1 MQKKIMRTMGVL
13 AASFFLMSLILTF
26 APADAKAQ
34 QTPTVDAFLGI
45 YNVIDRVEVING
57 NLVAFGQQDPLGLN
71 PIPLELTSLGR
82 RGGQGQGQGPPGTGN
97 PGQGQGNPGACP
109 ILNLQLGPINLNLLG
124 LLVETSQICLEI
136 TAHPSQGL
144 LGDLLCGIARLLD
157 RGLGL
162 NQILGR
168 LSTAEQQMLT
178 DVLRDILNGALNN
191 LNQAVITG
199 VDLNGNGNGIGAL
212 QQGCPILNLELGPL
226 DLNILG
232 LRVYLHDCDGGPVT
246 IDITAI
252 PGGGLLG
259 NLLCGLLFGPDL
271 GGIIGDLLQDFLNNL
286 LQQLFE
292 FLQPPV

>member
-1 MQKKIMRTMGVL
+1 MTKKFGVVFTL
-13 AASFFLMSLILTF
+13 AFALLCFISFN
-26 APADAKAQ
+26 P
-34 QTPTVDAFLGI
+34 VDAEAQTLNAPLGI
-45 YNVIDRVEVING
+45 YNVIQEVIIDEGELFAVDNQG
-57 NLVAFGQQDPLGLN
+57 NL
-71 PIPLELTSLGR
+71 IPLNLTSLGR
-82 RGGQGQGQGPPGTGN
+82 RGGQGQGQGPPGTGG
-97 PGQGQGNPGACP
+97 PGQGQGNAAACP
-109 ILNLQLGPINLNLLG
+109 ILNLQLGEITLNLLG
-124 LLVETSQICLEI
+124 LLIETSDICLEI
-136 TAHPSQGL
+136 TAYPNQGL
-144 LGDLLCGIARLLD
+144 LGNLLCGIARLLD
-157 RGLGL
+157 RGLDL
-162 NQILGR
+162 NQILGG
-168 LSTAEQQMLT
+168 LTGAQQEILT
-178 DVLRDILNGALNN
+178 DALRDIINGALNN

-199 VDLNGNGNGIGAL
+199 VDLNGNGNGNGIGAL